1 MIDYIVLT
9 IILIGAVIA
18 CLWLKRAAVQERD
31 RLRAVR
37 EAERAAEHARMVA
50 AVREALLDVGYT
62 ATAADA
68 DREVAAVAVG
78 AKGGE

>member
-1 MIDYIVLT
+1 MTDYIVLS
-9 IILIGAVIA
+9 IILIVAMIA
-18 CLWLKRAAVQERD
+18 GWWLKRAAVEERD

-37 EAERAAEHARMVA
+37 ETEQAAEHARMVA
-50 AVREALLDVGYT
+50 AVREALLDVGYP